1 MPVPSKKAENKE
13 AFGYNSEVALVEWE
27 KNQIKPLF
35 REFDKDKKGTEKANL
50 SKIVARLLNDECIIG
65 KTPYIDQ
72 SKIDKLFEAWPDKV
86 TWEYFR
92 QNCNQWEWRQVP
104 LEKLNETVNEFF
116 AKAYKFKM
124 QGKDAEYK
132 DMTTKALRL
141 QGSLTKTKPIQPA
154 VP

>member
-13 AFGYNSEVALVEWE
+13 AFGYNSEIALVEWE

-35 REFDKDKKGTEKANL
+35 REFDKDKKGTDKANL
-50 SKIVARLLNDECIIG
+50 IKIVTRLLKDECIIG

-72 SKIDKLFEAWPDKV
+72 DKIGELFVSWPDKV
-86 TWEYFR
+86 AWEYFR
-92 QNCNQWEWRQVP
+92 QNCNQWEWRMVP
-104 LEKLNETVNEFF
+104 LDQLNETVNDYF

-141 QGSLTKTKPIQPA
+141 
-154 VP
+154 